1 MGEGV
6 PLEDSAMSS
15 ALRNFD
21 ADSSSPTPVLELP
34 ITAPYTGAGN
44 RRFVPRAQAGFTV
57 DVEGETSTGI
67 DISFGGCMCIAAPV
81 WPGNT
86 VDIVVKLEGEDE
98 DISTHAT
105 VVELVSQAGVI
116 AMRLRF
122 DGLSN
127 ARRKQIAL
135 WMARRAPSAR

>member
-1 MGEGV
+1 
-6 PLEDSAMSS
+6 MSS
-15 ALRNFD
+15 ALRFL
-21 ADSSSPTPVLELP
+21 ADSSSSPTPVLELP

-57 DVEGETSTGI
+57 EVDGEVSSGI
-67 DISFGGCMCIAAPV
+67 DISFGGCMCVATPV

-86 VDIVVKLEGEDE
+86 VDVVVNLDGESE
-98 DISTHAT
+98 RIATSAT
-105 VVELVSQAGVI
+105 VVELVSQGQAV

-122 DGLSN
+122 DALSN

-135 WMARRAPSAR
+135 WMARRASSGPAKM